1 MARLLLTWCGT
12 ATRTNGRCNEE
23 GGLPAEVGNG
33 EGFVPVGCVLVLGHY
48 KLLRKN
54 VVLFLCVIYLDER
67 GSIQLFVKFNLNC

>member
-1 MARLLLTWCGT
+1 MEQPHALTGGVK
-12 ATRTNGRCNEE
+12 RRE
-23 GGLPAEVGNG
+23 GYLQRWGNG
-33 EGFVPVGCVLVLGHY
+33 EGFVPVGRVLVLGHY